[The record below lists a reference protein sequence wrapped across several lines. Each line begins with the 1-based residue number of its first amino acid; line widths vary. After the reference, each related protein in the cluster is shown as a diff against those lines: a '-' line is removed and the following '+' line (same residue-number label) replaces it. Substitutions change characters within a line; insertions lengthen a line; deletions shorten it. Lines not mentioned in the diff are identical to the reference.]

1 MIRRIKAYFWC
12 KRMGIN
18 HPCKASGDSNFMR
31 FG

>member
-12 KRMGIN
+12 KRMSIN
-18 HPCKASGDSNFMR
+18 HLWEASGDSNFIR